1 MRHPP
6 YQSIESTMSFTTRP
20 EIVGTFGVVAST
32 HWLASQTA
40 MGVLERGG
48 NAFDAAVAGAFVLQ
62 VVEPHLNGPGGEA
75 PILLWDE
82 RERSMVSICGQG
94 VAPEAATVDA
104 FRRMG
109 LEQVPGIGLLPATVP
124 GAFGA
129 WLTLL
134 RDRGTWS
141 LADVMAPAIGY
152 ARDGFPLIPRAV
164 QAITAVQDLFRKHWP
179 SSAAVWLPDGRVPT
193 PGALFRL
200 PQLASTWER
209 ILRTAQAKEGS
220 RAEVIDAALRCWY
233 QGFVAS
239 EIDGYYS
246 TQEIRD
252 TTGEKHRG
260 LLRYDDLARWTPAVE
275 APLCVDFGRYTLAKC
290 GFWSQGPAFLQQV
303 GMLRHADLAHHAPDT
318 AGFVH
323 RIAEAAKLAL
333 ADRLAW
339 YGVAPGASRD
349 VQLALLS
356 DDYLRQ
362 RWAQVSD
369 RAGQTLDPG
378 APLGLPPRL
387 PDLDVARR
395 TLLAADTRFGVGE
408 PTFAALPPVSEWLER
423 EVFVGDTC
431 HIDVIDR
438 HGNMV
443 AATPSGGW
451 LSSSPAIPGLGF
463 SINTRLQMT
472 WLDEGLPNT
481 LTPGVM
487 PCTSLSPSLALRD
500 GEPYMVFGTPGGDQQ
515 DQWSP
520 AFFLRH
526 AVHGMNLQ
534 EAIDA
539 PAWHVDHF
547 PSSFWPRETILNRL
561 TLESR
566 FSEDVVQELRD
577 AGHGVRVGE
586 PWSESRMSACSRE
599 QDARGR
605 LILRAAANPR
615 GMQGYAV
622 GR

>member
-82 RERSMVSICGQG
+82 RERRMVSICGQG

-209 ILRTAQAKEGS
+209 ILQTAQAKEGS

-246 TQEIRD
+246 TQEVRD

-323 RIAEAAKLAL
+323 RITEAAKLAL

>member
-1 MRHPP
+1 MN
-6 YQSIESTMSFTTRP
+6 TFTTRP
-20 EIVGTFGVVAST
+20 EITGTHGVAAST

-48 NAFDAAVAGAFVLQ
+48 NAFDAAVAGGFVLQ
-62 VVEPHLNGPGGEA
+62 VVEPHLNGPGGEV
-75 PILLWDE
+75 PILLWSE
-82 RERSMVSICGQG
+82 RERRMLSVCGQG
-94 VAPEAATVDA
+94 CAPAEATPEA
-104 FRRMG
+104 FRRLG

-134 RDRGTWS
+134 RDHGTWP
-141 LADVMAPAIGY
+141 LADVLAPAIGY
-152 ARDGFPLIPRAV
+152 ARDGFPLVARAV
-164 QAITAVQDLFRKHWP
+164 QAIVAVQDLFRQQWP
-179 SSAAVWLPDGRVPT
+179 SSAAVWLPDGGIPA

-200 PQLASTWER
+200 PQLAATYER
-209 ILRTAQAKEGS
+209 IVRTAESEGS
-220 RAEVIDAALRCWY
+220 GRTGVIDAAIRCWY
-233 QGFVAS
+233 QGFVAR
-239 EIDGYYS
+239 EIDAYYR
-246 TQEIRD
+246 TQRVQD
-252 TTGEKHRG
+252 GTGEPHAG
-260 LLRYDDLARWTPAVE
+260 LLRYDDMARWAPTVE
-275 APLCVDFGRYTLAKC
+275 APLTLDFGRYTLAKC
-290 GFWSQGPAFLQQV
+290 GFWSQGPAFLQQM
-303 GMLRHADLAHHAPDT
+303 GMLRHAELEQHAPHT

-339 YGVAPGASRD
+339 YGTAPGASREA
-349 VQLALLS
+349 QSALLS
-356 DDYLRQ
+356 QEYLRQ
-362 RWAQVSD
+362 RWAAVGEQAS
-369 RAGQTLDPG
+369 RELRPG
-378 APLGLPPRL
+378 APGGQAPRL
-387 PDLDVARR
+387 PDLDAAQR
-395 TLLAADTRFGVGE
+395 TLRTADTRFGIGE
-408 PTFAALPPVSEWLER
+408 PTFAALPPVQQWLER

-451 LSSSPAIPGLGF
+451 LSSSPAIPALGF
-463 SINTRLQMT
+463 SLNTRLQMT
-472 WLDEGLPNT
+472 WLDDGLPNT
-481 LTPGVM
+481 VTPGVP
-487 PCTSLSPSLALRD
+487 PCTTLSPSLALRD

-526 AVHGMNLQ
+526 AMHGMNLQ

-539 PAWHVDHF
+539 PAWHVDHS
-547 PSSFWPRETILNRL
+547 PSSFWPRQTTLNRL

-566 FSEDVVQELRD
+566 FAPQAVEALRA
-577 AGHGVRVGE
+577 AGHDVKVGE

-599 QDARGR
+599 RDRQGR
-605 LILRAAANPR
+605 LLLRAAANPR